1 MDLTVRQPL
10 NHLAGDLSVLQAEPH
25 GQRPPPGRLAPTP
38 RERRA
43 PGPPAAVARP
53 QVPGPPSS
61 PAVRPLPGALK
72 SDAGRGRGEETGCD
86 PKFPAPIQVRLC
98 RKQAP
103 PPLNLQT
110 KAGHPGPTVP
120 GVSYRRSS
128 GSEGAEEFLI
138 LIVKSTSRKIKLKCV
153 TDRRRKSRQP

>member
-43 PGPPAAVARP
+43 PGPPAAVARS

-72 SDAGRGRGEETGCD
+72 SDAGRGGGRGLGET
-86 PKFPAPIQVRLC
+86 PNSRPPSRSAFAESKP
-98 RKQAP
+98 P

-110 KAGHPGPTVP
+110 KAGHPGPTAP

-128 GSEGAEEFLI
+128 GSEGAVEFLI